1 MLKIWIQPIY
11 SRLEI
16 AEGFSIIYS
25 DRCDSCVSI
34 FREAGCTRV
43 HSVTSQGRKSARRN
57 GKEKVNWPSLRRCY
71 VNLRFDYVYGGG

>member
-1 MLKIWIQPIY
+1 M
-11 SRLEI
+11 
-16 AEGFSIIYS
+16 
-25 DRCDSCVSI
+25 
-34 FREAGCTRV
+34 